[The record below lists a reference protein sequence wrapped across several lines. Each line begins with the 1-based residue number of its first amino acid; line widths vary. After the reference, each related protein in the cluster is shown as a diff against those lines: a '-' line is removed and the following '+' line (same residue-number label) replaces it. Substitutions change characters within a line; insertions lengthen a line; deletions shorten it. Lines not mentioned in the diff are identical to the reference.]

1 MILGVKSG
9 IIKFIYIF
17 ITWGYLP
24 TLGNDVARHYGIYL
38 LLFDKEMIMAIGF
51 VLAVLAGL
59 EKTFEDTKPGIS
71 GVSGILRNVVV
82 LWYFFKFLE
91 MITLI
96 RLPALNIN
104 ISVSYNLIK
113 DLVVASIFLTIFK
126 HVIQIAFSK
135 QLVKKPET

>member
-1 MILGVKSG
+1 MGVKSG

-38 LLFDKEMIMAIGF
+38 LLFDKEMIIAIGF
-51 VLAVLAGL
+51 ILAVLAGI
-59 EKTFEDTKPGIS
+59 ERTFEEDKPTIS
-71 GVSGILRNVVV
+71 GAAGVLRNIVV

-91 MITLI
+91 MITLT
-96 RLPALNIN
+96 RLSTLNIN

-113 DLVVASIFLTIFK
+113 DLIVASILLTIFK
-126 HVIQIAFSK
+126 RAIQVVFSK
-135 QLVKKPET
+135 QLVKKPKI

>member
-1 MILGVKSG
+1 MGVKSG
-9 IIKFIYIF
+9 IIRFIYYF

-38 LLFDKEMIMAIGF
+38 LLFDKEMIMMIGF
-51 VLAVLAGL
+51 VVAALAAI
-59 EKTFEDTKPGIS
+59 EKTFEDTKPAIS
-71 GVSGILRNVVV
+71 GVSGILRNIVV

-96 RLPALNIN
+96 RLPALNVS

-113 DLVVASIFLTIFK
+113 DLIVASILLTIFK
-126 HVIQIAFSK
+126 HVIQVAFSK
-135 QLVKKPET
+135 YLVKTPTT